1 MNVGSALRLGC
12 ALALFC
18 AMTLAA
24 VPATADAQADGM
36 LVQLPG
42 SDACIEDRYAAS
54 TTLCLSRGDGLDN
67 PGAAAVSP
75 DGHHLYTTS
84 IYGDAGAAFSLD
96 ATTGAVRQLA
106 GHAACIE
113 DLRAPAATVCPVAT
127 SGLNGAI
134 GVTVSPDGRHV
145 YVSSIDSS
153 AVVIFKRDAQTGALS
168 QTPGAECVRDS
179 KGCSRRARAPR
190 RGSPAPWPLL
200 SAPWPPCVRRGR
212 LLHRCGRVLARS
224 PFGVA
229 DSAAGRRRLLPGHA
243 HGTVDPLRGHRYR
256 AGQPPRSDHHAG
268 WTPRLCGITSVGRRD
283 RLRAQLY
290 DRRA

>member
-1 MNVGSALRLGC
+1 MNIGSAPRLGC
-12 ALALFC
+12 ALTLFC

-24 VPATADAQADGM
+24 VPATADAQADGT

-54 TTLCLSRGDGLDN
+54 TTLCPIRGDGLDN

-75 DGHHLYTTS
+75 DGRHLYTTS
-84 IYGDAGAAFSLD
+84 IYGDAVAAFSLN

-106 GHAACIE
+106 GNAACIE
-113 DLRAPAATVCPVAT
+113 DVNAPAATVCPVRT

-153 AVVIFKRDAQTGALS
+153 AVVIFKRDALTGALS

-179 KGCSRRARAPR
+179 INAFASCPRTAKGLAGAMATVVSPDGHHAYVVGGSSDAVAAFSRDPVS
-190 RGSPAPWPLL
+190 GSLTQ
-200 SAPWPPCVRRGR
+200 
-212 LLHRCGRVLARS
+212 
-224 PFGVA
+224 
-229 DSAAGRRRLLPGHA
+229 LPGTA
-243 HGTVDPLRGHRYR
+243 ACFRDTLTAPSTPCPATVTGLDNPRGLTI
-256 AGQPPRSDHHAG
+256 
-268 WTPRLCGITSVGRRD
+268 TPDGRHVYAD
-283 RLRAQLY
+283 RFGPTP
-290 DRRA
+290 